1 MHPIIIAESQSIC
14 CIHVYTLN
22 HMFWILRPDLVYIL
36 DVIKI
41 DILHLGWWLFI
52 IVLHPFPNSII
63 LFLSSIIFLLCLYF
77 FCLISLLIV
86 NFLIVLLFV
95 VHVIILIKLF
105 ILVFLI
111 DSSTISI
118 YFRVGFKG
126 RIFQHLTKTLV
137 DFHLCYFGSWS

>member
-1 MHPIIIAESQSIC
+1 MHPIIIAESQSIS
-14 CIHVYTLN
+14 CIHVYTFN

-41 DILHLGWWLFI
+41 DILHFGWWLFI
-52 IVLHPFPNSII
+52 IIFHPFSNIIVLFPN
-63 LFLSSIIFLLCLYF
+63 FIIFLLCLYF

-111 DSSTISI
+111 DSSTIPI
-118 YFRVGFKG
+118 YFWVGFKG
-126 RIFQHLTKTLV
+126 RIFQHLTESLV
-137 DFHLCYFGSWS
+137 NFDLGYFGSWS